1 MRTAGL
7 ILAAGLSRR
16 MGDFKPL
23 MRFGGKTLLECSIDS
38 LLEGGAES
46 VVVVLGH
53 RAGEVSAALRQGAYG
68 PERLRLA
75 FNPAYETTDM
85 LASIKIG
92 IRALPPCDAF
102 ALLPGDMP
110 AVGRETFLALRET
123 MRETGAK
130 VVFPTLD
137 AHRKHPPL
145 ISSACARDILSYAGG
160 EGLRGMWGNYPGEI
174 AEIAVEDPGC
184 LLDADTMDDF
194 HRLTDYL
201 QKRKRA

>member
-16 MGDFKPL
+16 MGGFKPL
-23 MRFGGKTLLECSIDS
+23 MRFEGKTLLECSIDS
-38 LLEGGAES
+38 MLEGGAER
-46 VVVVLGH
+46 VVVVLGY
-53 RAGEVSAALRQGAYG
+53 RAGEVGAMLRGAYS
-68 PERLRLA
+68 PEKLRLA
-75 FNPAYETTDM
+75 YNPAYEITDM

-92 IRALPPCDAF
+92 IRALPASDAF
-102 ALLPGDMP
+102 LLLPGDMP
-110 AVGRETFLALRET
+110 AVGRETFLKLNET

-130 VVFPTLD
+130 VVFPTVD

-145 ISSACARDILSYAGG
+145 IGSACARDILSYAGSG
-160 EGLRGMWGNYPGEI
+160 GLRGMWKTYAGEV
-174 AEIAVEDPGC
+174 AEVAVEDQGC
-184 LLDADTMDDF
+184 LMDADTMDDF